1 MNKELNDVKEML
13 KMALDWM
20 EDNNNDQ
27 PSTIG
32 GLNAILEMVDWK
44 MKNLEKNS

>member
-20 EDNNNDQ
+20 ENNDDEAYI
-27 PSTIG
+27 IG
-32 GLNAILEMVDWK
+32 GLNAVLEMVDWK
-44 MKNLEKNS
+44 IKKLEKTT

>member
-20 EDNNNDQ
+20 ESNDDE
-27 PSTIG
+27 SYTIG

-44 MKNLEKNS
+44 IKNLEKTP